1 MPREAVLAHV
11 YQSIGLERHSERD
24 DRNDIW
30 GIFLGEIT
38 LIHKSGTRENSL
50 VWYELASRDHTK
62 DTWQPTRS
70 HDTQEYS

>member
-1 MPREAVLAHV
+1 MPREGALVHV

-30 GIFLGEIT
+30 DIFLGEIT
-38 LIHKSGTRENSL
+38 LIHKSDTRENSL

-62 DTWQPTRS
+62 DT
-70 HDTQEYS
+70 